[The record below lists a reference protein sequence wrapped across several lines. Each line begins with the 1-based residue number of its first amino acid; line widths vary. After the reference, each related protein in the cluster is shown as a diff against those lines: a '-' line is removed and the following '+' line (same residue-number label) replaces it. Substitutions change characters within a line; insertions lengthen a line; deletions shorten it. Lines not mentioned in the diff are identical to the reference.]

1 MPEERKGTE
10 TMTNQNDGRDSGS
23 EKVHARRSIVTG
35 MGVAVAGLAATVTA
49 QAQTDRRRRRGED
62 FEPARHDIDAWL
74 GEVTGS
80 HRIFIDSATP
90 NGGAEAL
97 LYGNNLF
104 SAQTGAY
111 DGSDSDL
118 SIVICFRH
126 FSTPFGFGDAIWSK
140 YGDAINEIIGFPDPK
155 TNRAPN
161 ANLMNVSGRTDLPN
175 GGVTID
181 AVTSRGAQ
189 FAICNAATQF
199 FTGQLANQTG
209 RPFQEIYD
217 ELVAGAIPA
226 SRFVPAG
233 VMALTRAQEYG
244 YSLLVAG

>member
-1 MPEERKGTE
+1 
-10 TMTNQNDGRDSGS
+10 MTDKVNAGDSGQ
-23 EKVHARRSIVTG
+23 EQVHARRSIVAG
-35 MGVAVAGLAATVTA
+35 MGVAVAGLAASVTA
-49 QAQTDRRRRRGED
+49 RAQTDRRRRREED

-90 NGGAEAL
+90 KGGAEAL
-97 LYGNNLF
+97 LYGNNLYT
-104 SAQTGAY
+104 AQVGAY
-111 DGSDSDL
+111 EGTDSDL

-140 YGDAINEIIGFPDPK
+140 YGDAINEIIQFPDPR
-155 TNRAPN
+155 TNRAPDV
-161 ANLMNVSGRTDLPN
+161 NLMNASGRAELPN

-209 RPFQEIYD
+209 RPFQDIYD
-217 ELVAGAIPA
+217 ELVAGAIPN

-233 VMALTRAQEYG
+233 VMALTRAQEYS
-244 YSLLVAG
+244 YSILVAG